1 MSSFDLP
8 TEKSEGPLEKG
19 GRGTGTVGFPLNPSG
34 FMEYNPKVHLFAE
47 SVPFV

>member
-19 GRGTGTVGFPLNPSG
+19 GLKTNSFDPRTENPEAPLKKG
-34 FMEYNPKVHLFAE
+34 EL
-47 SVPFV
+47 